1 MSFQARVK
9 PEHVKKYP
17 GLNGLTWYDVEPL
30 WTGLKERS
38 TNLLG
43 QRLARLKT
51 GTNHVT
57 VVAEH
62 CDMRER
68 RESSSA
74 TSAAE

>member
-1 MSFQARVK
+1 MAFQARLK
-9 PEHVKKYP
+9 PQFVARYP
-17 GLNGLTWYDVEPL
+17 GLNGVSWYDVEPL

-51 GTNHVT
+51 GTGHVT

-62 CDMRER
+62 CDLRQMQDP
-68 RESSSA
+68 
-74 TSAAE
+74 AASTAE